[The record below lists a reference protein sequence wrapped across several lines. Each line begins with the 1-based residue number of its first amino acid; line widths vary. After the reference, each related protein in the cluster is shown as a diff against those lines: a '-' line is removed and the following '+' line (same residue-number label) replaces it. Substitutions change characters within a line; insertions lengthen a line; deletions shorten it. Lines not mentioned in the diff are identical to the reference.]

1 MIFYFIRHGDPIYN
15 PNSLT
20 SLGLEQANALSKRL
34 ALCGLDE
41 IYCSPSNRAV
51 QTAMPTCKLIN
62 KQMTLLEWADED
74 LAWQEFMVEI
84 DVKCNWVFQCDEYV
98 DLFRDKELTL
108 LGNKWYNHKKFVGTK
123 IKSGIER
130 INREVDDFFLSLG
143 FEHDRKKARYKVVT
157 PCNKRVALFAH
168 AGFGLAFLSSVLDIP
183 YYEFCTRFDFGHSS
197 YTVINF
203 SENKEYSYPKI
214 LQLSNDSHLYK
225 EGILTPYQ
233 NKIKI

>member
-62 KQMTLLEWADED
+62 KQMTLLDWADED
-74 LAWQEFMVEI
+74 FAWQEFMVEI
-84 DVKCNWVFQCDEYV
+84 DGECNWVFQRHEYV
-98 DLFRDKELTL
+98 DLFRGKEMIL
-108 LGNKWYNHKKFVGTK
+108 LGNKWIDHKKLIGTK
-123 IKSGIER
+123 IKSGIKR

-143 FEHDRKKARYKVVT
+143 FEHDRENARYKVIA
-157 PCNKRVALFAH
+157 PSNKRIALFAH
-168 AGFGLAFLSSVLDIP
+168 QGFGYAFLSSVLDIP

>member
-51 QTAMPTCKLIN
+51 QTATPTCKLIN

-74 LAWQEFMVEI
+74 LAWQEFNVEI
-84 DVKCNWVFQCDEYV
+84 QGEFRWVFQCDEYV

-108 LGNKWYNHKKFVGTK
+108 LGNKWYNHKKLVGTK

-143 FEHDRKKARYKVVT
+143 FEHDRKKARYKVAI

-168 AGFGLAFLSSVLDIP
+168 QGFGLAFLSSVLDIP